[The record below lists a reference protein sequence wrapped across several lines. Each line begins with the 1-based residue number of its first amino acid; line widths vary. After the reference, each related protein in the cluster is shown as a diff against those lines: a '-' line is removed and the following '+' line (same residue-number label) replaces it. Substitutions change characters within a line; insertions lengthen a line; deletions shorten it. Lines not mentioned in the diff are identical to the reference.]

1 MKKIQEILQTIPELS
16 DWPELLTVFSRS
28 RDQPHPDWEIPLLV
42 CKALRADTHI
52 GLTSAAA
59 IACMQISIMLVDDI
73 LDDDPRGEHLKQGVG
88 PVANI
93 ALAFQAAAFRLIE
106 FSEAAAAQKWAA
118 AQCLSRMALATSYG
132 QHLDVQ
138 NLSGEEDY
146 WRVVEAKSTPFYG
159 AAYQLAAILGGAGAE
174 IIDGLKEIGTLIGE
188 MIQIEDDLQ
197 DAFQQ
202 PANADW
208 FQGRNN
214 LLILYATHADHK
226 EREAFLALLPAID
239 APEQLIKAQQIL
251 ISCGAVSYA
260 AYHLT
265 ERFREAV
272 QRLRDMDLPDPS
284 PLQNMLDDYAVTLV
298 NLLQSGGMHVDNKLL
313 YNQ

>member
-1 MKKIQEILQTIPELS
+1 MKEIEAIIRTIPEVA
-16 DWPELLTVFSRS
+16 DWPELLAAFSRS
-28 RDQPHPDWEIPLLV
+28 REQPHPDWEIPLLV
-42 CKALRADTHI
+42 CQALRADRRI
-52 GLTSAAA
+52 GHTSAAA

-88 PVANI
+88 PVANA

-106 FSEAAAAQKWAA
+106 YSEAPAAQKWAA
-118 AQCLSRMALATSYG
+118 AQSLSRLALATSYG

-138 NLSGEEDY
+138 NLSGEDAY
-146 WRVVEAKSTPFYG
+146 WRVVEAKSTPFYA
-159 AAYQLAAILGGAGAE
+159 AAYQVAAILAGAGAAMS
-174 IIDGLKEIGTLIGE
+174 DGLQEIGALIGE

-214 LLILYATHADHK
+214 LLILYATHADHAEK
-226 EREAFLALLPAID
+226 EAFLALLPAVDD
-239 APEQLIKAQQIL
+239 AAQLEKAQQIL
-251 ISCGAVSYA
+251 ITCGAVSYA
-260 AYHLT
+260 AYHLI

-272 QRLRDMDLPDPS
+272 QRLHKMGLPDPT
-284 PLQNMLDDYAVTLV
+284 PLQNMLDDYATTLL
-298 NLLQSGGMHVDNKLL
+298 NLLQSGGMRVDRELL
-313 YNQ
+313 YN